1 MPDLPLDPAE
11 LVRGLE
17 NLRSAL
23 LSPGNV
29 GDSLP
34 RAVDRAA
41 EVTAAINRL
50 TEEVAKL
57 NANVERA
64 LPLIESIEQDVKR
77 TLPVIDSLQSLRR
90 AERRGSRAGD
100 DQPPARK

>member
-1 MPDLPLDPAE
+1 MPDFPVDPAE

-23 LSPGNV
+23 LSPGN
-29 GDSLP
+29 
-34 RAVDRAA
+34 
-41 EVTAAINRL
+41 

-77 TLPVIDSLQSLRR
+77 TMPVVDSLQSLRR
-90 AERRGSRAGD
+90 SRRRRQPGVDD
-100 DQPPARK
+100 DQQPPDPRASDNP

>member
-1 MPDLPLDPAE
+1 LGPRAKAPLTPRHDA
-11 LVRGLE
+11 
-17 NLRSAL
+17 
-23 LSPGNV
+23 PGNV

-77 TLPVIDSLQSLRR
+77 TMPVIDSLQSLRPSKRR
-90 AERRGSRAGD
+90 AARASD
-100 DQPPARK
+100 NP